1 MYLKIVYM
9 YLLIK
14 IKFVDITIFGRY
26 MIKIDRHKIKFDWY
40 MTKIGRHRTKFD
52 QQRTKVD
59 RKTLYFFC
67 QIINVLI
74 FLLEIDIV

>member
-1 MYLKIVYM
+1 M

-26 MIKIDRHKIKFDWY
+26 TIKIDLRHKIKFDRH

-52 QQRTKVD
+52 
-59 RKTLYFFC
+59 L
-67 QIINVLI
+67 
-74 FLLEIDIV
+74 